1 MNSFETCNRFAYKN
15 NMINGTNF
23 TSYILAAGQGKR
35 MKSALAK
42 PLHKIGGMA
51 MLSWV
56 IKTAQHAG
64 SSRLC
69 VVTSPHA
76 QDMAD
81 YIQNSHETC
90 QIAIQDSALGTG
102 HATKIAHAAME
113 ERDNPILVLF
123 GDTPLITS
131 STLAKMADAITK
143 GADICV
149 LGFETTAPT
158 GYGRL
163 KTNQEGRLIAIVEE
177 ADASEDEKAITL
189 VNAGVMALSP
199 DFANSGLQSLENGNA
214 QGEYY
219 LTDLV
224 AIAETK
230 GLKIAYE
237 IAQEAELLGVNSRAD
252 LAKAE
257 AALQDRLRQA
267 AMENGVTLVAPDTIF
282 LSSDSVIEADVI
294 IEPHTVIAGRC
305 HIRSGAHIKSFSHL
319 EDADVGND
327 AIIGPYARLRPG
339 TILGNAVR
347 IGNFV
352 ETKKAVFEDGAKANH
367 LSYIG
372 DAQVGAKA
380 NIGAGTITCNYDGY
394 DKFKTEIGQGAFIG
408 SNTALVAPVTI
419 GDGAIIGAGSTI
431 TKSVLPDDLSLT
443 RAPQKTLSGGG
454 TSFRNKKK
462 AKDQ

>member
-1 MNSFETCNRFAYKN
+1 MNSFETFHRFAYKN

-56 IKTAQHAG
+56 IKTAQQAG
-64 SSRLC
+64 SSQLC
-69 VVTSPHA
+69 IVTSPRA
-76 QDMAD
+76 QDMVD
-81 YIQNSHETC
+81 YVQHSHETC
-90 QIAIQDSALGTG
+90 HIAIQDTALGTG
-102 HATKIAHAAME
+102 HATKIAHEAVKE
-113 ERDNPILVLF
+113 SEHPILVLF

-131 STLAKMADAITK
+131 ETLSQMAEAVTN

-149 LGFETTAPT
+149 LGFETATPT

-163 KTNQEGRLIAIVEE
+163 KTNQEGNLIAIIEE
-177 ADASEDEKAITL
+177 ADATEDEKAITL

-199 DFANSGLQSLENGNA
+199 DFANSGLQSLTNGNA

-224 AIAETK
+224 ELAAQQER
-230 GLKIAYE
+230 KIAYE
-237 IAQEAELLGVNSRAD
+237 VAKESELLGVNSRAD

-257 AALQDRLRQA
+257 AALQDRLRHA
-267 AMENGVTLVAPDTIF
+267 AMENGVTLVAPETIF
-282 LSSDSVIEADVI
+282 LSADSVIEADVI

-319 EDADVGND
+319 EDAEVGHD
-327 AIIGPYARLRPG
+327 AVIGPYARLRPG

-372 DAQVGAKA
+372 DAEVGAKA

-394 DKFKTEIGQGAFIG
+394 DKFKTQIGKGAFIG

-443 RAPQKTLSGGG
+443 RAPQKTLGGGG